1 MYIYVCFR
9 LYRVEVTCPTCDDG
23 IVNSDSR
30 LLLVANSDL
39 YPPDDLEYDWSI
51 YVIEDSV
58 RVSFVERRRLAK

>member
-1 MYIYVCFR
+1 M
-9 LYRVEVTCPTCDDG
+9 TCPTCDDG